1 MGNNKSKQIEAKE
14 KLEMIQTV
22 SVEESLNLPVNKLE
36 LITRIKK
43 ELEELK
49 AFILSSRKNNAE
61 FKDYY
66 AVYCKYETL
75 SVLYSYLKSDIQEET
90 KKR

>member
-1 MGNNKSKQIEAKE
+1 MENMNDKQSKAKE
-14 KLEMIQTV
+14 KLDMIQTI
-22 SVEESLNLPVNKLE
+22 SVEESLDLTVNKAE
-36 LITRIKK
+36 MITRIKK

-49 AFILSSRKNNAE
+49 AFILSSRKNNAQ

-75 SVLYSYLKSDIQEET
+75 SVLYSYLKSDIQEST
-90 KKR
+90 KTR